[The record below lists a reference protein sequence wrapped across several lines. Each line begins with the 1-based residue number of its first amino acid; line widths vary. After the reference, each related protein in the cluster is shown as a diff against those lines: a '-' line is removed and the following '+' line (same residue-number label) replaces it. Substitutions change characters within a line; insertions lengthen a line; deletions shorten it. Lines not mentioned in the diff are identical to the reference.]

1 MNRVI
6 FSIVILTF
14 VFNFQGSSQIRKANK
29 LLELYNYAEAIPLY
43 LNAAESNRENVRNEA
58 VQKLAHCYRMTNNV
72 AKANIWYE
80 KAVELENT
88 DPENYFYLGQ
98 SLQSL
103 GRYEEAASAFLHYNQ
118 IVPDDD
124 RGKMYYQFCIDI
136 QDWLDLPEMAEI
148 RNVDAVNT
156 KYSDFGPAHYRN
168 GIVFSSDRKSGS
180 FESQT
185 YGWTSFNYLNL
196 FYSEPEYSGSFW
208 GAMGPP
214 EIMENNFNQAYHDGP
229 ATFTADNRKVYITRT
244 VARKG
249 KKEDGIRTYLLKIF
263 HANIEPDKKLRPE
276 PFFLNSE
283 EYSVA
288 HPTLNKEGNIIVFSS
303 DMPGGFGGADLY
315 MCKREN
321 GQWGPPV
328 NLGEQVNSM
337 SDEVFPYLANDS
349 LLYFSSDGHLG
360 FGGLDVF
367 KTRLNN
373 EGWTSPENLK
383 KPVNSSYDDFG
394 IVFSND
400 LQSGFFSSNRPEG
413 KGSDDIYAF
422 RNLKFLDETSPSAP
436 IAGVE
441 PVKLR
446 AVGVVKDKKTDK
458 PLADATVFFYDPA
471 TQDVLILKTDENGQ
485 YETPV
490 DFDHIYIPRAM
501 KDGYIFDCTSFRTP
515 PEQNNPDVFKVP
527 QDLLLTRLEVD
538 LFFEVENI
546 YYDLD
551 KWFIREDAQPA
562 LDDLVQIMK
571 QYPISAELSSHTD
584 SRASHAY
591 NMDLSQKRAE
601 AAVRYIVLQGVN
613 PARITARGYGETRL
627 VNRCADGVDCTEE
640 EHQANRRTEFR
651 VTGISTEITDDQID
665 LSLFKEGDLVKSYLL
680 PVGFFENC
688 FGGKNVSGTSGV
700 IEKQGNI
707 NRVENQFA
715 NSHADNTNFRDLSF
729 PKNTETGSVA
739 IQVMALGKKV
749 DIPNTFSDIKDFID
763 LYGMHEIKE
772 NGFYKYQLGNFKT
785 ETEAQVVIGQLK
797 ERGYNGCFK
806 VEDDN

>member
-29 LLELYNYAEAIPLY
+29 LFELYNYAEAIPLY

-88 DPENYFYLGQ
+88 DPENYFFLGQ

-103 GRYEEAASAFLHYNQ
+103 RRYEEAASAFLQYNQ
-118 IVPDDD
+118 MVPDDD

-263 HANIEPDKKLRPE
+263 HANIEPDKKIRLE

-315 MCKREN
+315 ICKREN
-321 GQWGPPV
+321 GQWVPPV

-422 RNLKFLDETSPSAP
+422 RNLKFLDEASPSAP

-446 AVGVVKDKKTDK
+446 ALGVVKDKKTDQ

-527 QDLLLTRLEVD
+527 QDLLLTRLEID

-613 PARITARGYGETRL
+613 PARIKARGYGETRL
-627 VNRCADGVDCTEE
+627 VNRCADGVDCTED

-651 VTGISTEITDDQID
+651 VTGISTEITEDQID
-665 LSLFKEGDLVKSYLL
+665 LSLFKEGDIVKSYLL

-688 FGGKNVSGTSGV
+688 FGGKNVSGTSEI
-700 IEKQGNI
+700 IEKQDNI
-707 NRVENQFA
+707 NRIESQFA
-715 NSHADNTNFRDLSF
+715 NSHADNINFGGLSF
-729 PKNTETGSVA
+729 PPNTETGSVA

-749 DIPNTFSDIKDFID
+749 DISNTFSDIKDFID
-763 LYGMHEIKE
+763 LFGMREIKE
-772 NGFYKYQLGNFKT
+772 NDFYKYQLGNFKT
-785 ETEAQVVIGQLK
+785 ETEARGVIGQLK
-797 ERGYNGCFK
+797 ERGYNDCFT